1 MAELNSGSI
10 YFSGLGNG
18 TDFATVI
25 TQLKEIELIP
35 AKRMALWHADWER
48 RYNAFQELRGEL
60 GNLRSSLLKMNSMD
74 KFLAK
79 SYDSSSPD
87 QIGAT
92 VRSEAAEG
100 TYKVEVNR
108 LASNSILTLN
118 TGLTS
123 KNAKVNSTSANQ
135 QFTYEYK
142 GKSHTIAVP
151 SGTTLEGFKN
161 LINKDPKNPGVSAN
175 IIDNNGTFILQ
186 IMGKEQVAKA
196 TLSISDV
203 ATTTSG
209 ASMSTDWNTQNNTSL
224 TLTGVNTSVDGM
236 DTVVNPSGVEKTFAI
251 NYNGVKH
258 EIKLAAGA
266 TLQTLSDKLA
276 AKNISGSLNAN
287 GIFEIYGKDPGTG
300 AQVTIVEGD
309 DVDGLD
315 ISKNA
320 NWTKKAHT
328 VMTCATPLDSSSDVL
343 NSTGAIQKFYY
354 KIGTTQ
360 HSVDVNP
367 GDTWDDLSQAIQ
379 TETPN
384 VNVEWVPVGGRQ
396 VMRLSTDRLN
406 TDENISIQFGTT
418 MTGAF
423 SDASQWDMQAGENAR
438 YRINGWPAGDWL
450 ESPSN
455 VVSGAI
461 AGVDILL
468 KDAPEMT
475 GDPVVDDAAKIKGTL
490 TIKTDMAKIRENIQ
504 GFVDAVNAVRTKI
517 KELTD
522 FDSNKSVTEWDPGK
536 SENAQS
542 LFTMQ
547 KGSILTG
554 NYGVQLLSSQLKSG
568 VADSAKGFE
577 YSWSKDGAV
586 YGDLYT
592 SLSQIGI
599 LTVAKEGQPDTGLL
613 TIDWDK
619 LDAALARDPGAVAEL
634 FAAENKG
641 QVDTYDFSYMS
652 SVKGSTVPGA
662 YKVSYTINPDGTIS
676 NPMIDG
682 KPAGYDSET
691 NQLTSLQGNSKGI
704 ALQIDN
710 LAPGSYS
717 GTVRIK
723 EGKLVSLEKQVR
735 GMLSEEGAL
744 KILENNYTDIM
755 KNIAKKIDTEE
766 ARVSQWERRQRTR
779 FARLEA
785 LLGTY
790 DALNKQVESQIKS
803 LSSNS
808 GK

>member
-1 MAELNSGSI
+1 MAELTSGSI

-25 TQLKEIELIP
+25 TQLKDIELIP

-48 RYNAFQELRGEL
+48 RYNAFQELRTEL

-79 SYDSSSPD
+79 SYDSSEPD
-87 QIGAT
+87 KIGAT

-123 KNAKVNSTSANQ
+123 KSAKVNSTSASQ
-135 QFTYEYK
+135 QFTYDYK
-142 GKSHTIAVP
+142 GKSHTISVP
-151 SGTTLEGFKN
+151 AGTTLEGFKN

-175 IIDNNGTFILQ
+175 IIDNNGNFIIQ
-186 IMGKEQVAKA
+186 IMGKEQGAKA
-196 TLSISDV
+196 TLSLSDV
-203 ATTTSG
+203 STTTSG
-209 ASMSTDWNTQNNTSL
+209 TSMSTDWNTQNNTSL
-224 TLTGVNTSVDGM
+224 TLTGVDTSVDGWN
-236 DTVVNPSGVEKTFAI
+236 TVVNPSGVEKKFTI

-258 EIKLAAGA
+258 EIKLDAGA
-266 TLQTLSDKLA
+266 TLQTLGEKLA
-276 AKNISGSLNAN
+276 EKNISTRIQDGV
-287 GIFEIYGKDPGTG
+287 FEIYGKDPGTG

-315 ISKNA
+315 ISKNV

-328 VMTCATPLDSSSDVL
+328 VMTCATPVDSPSDVI
-343 NSTGAIQKFYY
+343 NTTSAAQKFYY
-354 KIGTTQ
+354 KIGATQ

-367 GDTWDDLSQAIQ
+367 GATWDDLAQAIQ
-379 TETPN
+379 AETPD
-384 VNVEWVPVGGRQ
+384 VNVEWVPVGGKQ
-396 VMRLSTDRLN
+396 VMRLSTERLN

-423 SDASQWDMQAGENAR
+423 SDASQWDVQAGENAR

-450 ESPSN
+450 ESSGN
-455 VVSGAI
+455 VVSGVI

-475 GDPVVDDAAKIKGTL
+475 GDPLVDAEAKIKGTL
-490 TIKTDMAKIRENIQ
+490 TVKTDMAKIRENIQ
-504 GFVDAVNAVRTKI
+504 EFVDAVNSVRTKI
-517 KELTD
+517 KELTAY
-522 FDSNKSVTEWDPGK
+522 DSNKSATEWDPAK
-536 SENAQS
+536 TNNATS
-542 LFTMQ
+542 LFAMQ

-554 NYGVQLLSSQLKSG
+554 NYGVQLLASQLKSG

-577 YSWSKDGAV
+577 YSWSKDGAT

-599 LTVAKEGQPDTGLL
+599 LTVAKEGQTDTGLL

-619 LDAALARDPGAVAEL
+619 LDAALARDPDAVAEL
-634 FAAENKG
+634 FASENKG
-641 QVDTYDFSYMS
+641 QVDTYDFSYVS
-652 SVKGSTVPGA
+652 SVKGTTAPGA
-662 YKVSYTINPDGTIS
+662 YNVSYTINPDGTIS

-691 NQLTSLQGNSKGI
+691 NQLTSMQGNSKGI

-723 EGKLVSLEKQVR
+723 EGKLVGLEKQVKN
-735 GMLSEEGAL
+735 MLSEEGAL

-755 KNIAKKIDTEE
+755 KNISTKIDKEE
-766 ARVSQWERRQRTR
+766 ARVDQWERRQRTR

-790 DALNKQVESQIKS
+790 DALNKQVESQINS
-803 LSSNS
+803 LSSS
-808 GK
+808 KSK